1 MLKIVDICLARMA
14 AGDPV
19 EKCLA
24 DYPQYRNELE
34 PLLKT
39 AAIIT
44 SVPKVSPPAD
54 FRRLSQARL
63 VNLLRQETN
72 AREKTQTGS
81 RNWWSL
87 FDNQLLR
94 PLMPVMLVL
103 VVVLAVALSYFGGRG
118 TSGEAAEV
126 TLSVLSGRTEI
137 QIHGSPDWQVG
148 SDGLILAAGSQV
160 KTAADAYAMLTF
172 VDGSTIKLEPGT
184 EIGVSTSELKNRV
197 STKIVLRQT
206 VGKTWSYVQPAGSNS
221 ADFSIETPSSI
232 ISAHGTSFTTEVDP
246 VGLTRVAAVEGTV
259 AVLAQEKEVSLVRQQ
274 TQIEPGAV
282 PQPPEPLAT
291 VENTLVVSTGLSAVS
306 TVCDPSGSSTGYLPN
321 GLAIN
326 QITGSKNTLFAGGQE
341 INLAQPAPGEYAIIV
356 RSVNQQAVQVN
367 IQLKGP
373 EQGLFVY
380 NEMLNGSAD
389 SVWLIRLDISQGS
402 SAPKVVAVEPLGDN
416 KIEHVVE
423 TKLALERAV
432 PFTVSAT
439 PTSNASNVPEVT
451 SPTVVPPPYMPVE
464 TVSPSTTVI
473 STPVTSPVTIPPVIS
488 TSSQPTGIVTPG
500 TTTKPAAT
508 PNPGITAK
516 PTDTTKPAVAP
527 TAVINTGAVVTPT
540 PTPKPTPAVTS
551 KPGDTT
557 VKTTTT
563 PANTGAVNTGNSK
576 SNSASTQK

>member
-1 MLKIVDICLARMA
+1 MLKIVDICLTRMA
-14 AGDPV
+14 AGEPP

-24 DYPQYRNELE
+24 DYPQYRHELE
-34 PLLKT
+34 ALLKT
-39 AAIIT
+39 ASIIA
-44 SVPKVSPPAD
+44 SVPRVSPSAD

-72 AREKTQTGS
+72 PKEKPQI
-81 RNWWSL
+81 RNRHWGSL

-94 PLMPVMLVL
+94 PLMPVMLIL
-103 VVVLAVALSYFGGRG
+103 VVVLAVALSYFTGKE
-118 TSGEAAEV
+118 TNGEAAEV

-137 QIHGSPDWQVG
+137 QIHGSPDWQLG
-148 SDGLILAAGSQV
+148 SDGLILNAGSHV
-160 KTAADAYAMLTF
+160 KTAADSYAMLTF

-184 EIGVSTSELKNRV
+184 EIGVSTSELKDRV
-197 STKIVLRQT
+197 STKIVLLQT
-206 VGKTWSYVQPAGSNS
+206 VGKTWSYVQPVGSNS

-246 VGLTRVAAVEGTV
+246 AGLTRVAAVEGTV
-259 AVLAQEKEVSLVRQQ
+259 DVLAQEKEVSLVSQQ
-274 TQIEPGAV
+274 TQIEPGAA
-282 PQPPEPLAT
+282 PQPPEPLTT

-341 INLAQPAPGEYAIIV
+341 INVAQPAPGEYAIIV

-389 SVWLIRLDISQGS
+389 GVWLIRLDISQGS
-402 SAPKVVAVEPLGDN
+402 STPKVAVEPLGDN

-432 PFTVSAT
+432 PFTVSST
-439 PTSNASNVPEVT
+439 PTSNASNVPEVSST
-451 SPTVVPPPYMPVE
+451 TAVPPPYMPVE
-464 TVSPSTTVI
+464 TVSPATTVI
-473 STPVTSPVTIPPVIS
+473 STPVISPVTTPPAIS
-488 TSSQPTGIVTPG
+488 TSSQPTAVVTSG

-563 PANTGAVNTGNSK
+563 PAITGAVNTGASK
-576 SNSASTQK
+576 SSSASTQE